1 MKNPFQF
8 GRELGLGSLVDR
20 QKELAAI
27 EQSIRDG
34 NKLFL
39 IGPRRFGKTSILKTA
54 ADRLS
59 AKSAIILRLDAESY
73 PTIDMLVAAIV
84 SESAKALKGGVKR
97 VGEQIQNVFSILRP
111 ELDYS
116 VQNGEWS
123 VKFGV
128 GDARLASP
136 VLLVDALNG
145 LEKLANA
152 QPENRPVGLIID
164 EFQRIIEM
172 GGRAV
177 EGQIR
182 SAIQRHSRV
191 GYVFAG
197 SKTRMLRDMVMDG
210 SRPFY
215 RLGANIFLG
224 PIPREDFSKFLHDG
238 FASAGFSVEADAIK
252 HILDVSDDVPY
263 NVQWLA
269 NHCWTVL
276 HENGGP
282 GVASLTTSLVDESLS
297 VLVRQQDPFY
307 AGMWSK
313 LTAIQQRTLIAV
325 VTESG
330 ANLLSLRALNIV
342 GKGAGSVRKA
352 LTGMMEMTILRE
364 ERAERRPVYRFE
376 DPFFDRWMKMAIL

>member
-8 GRELGLGSLVDR
+8 GHELGLGSLVDR
-20 QKELAAI
+20 QRELAAI
-27 EQSIRDG
+27 EQTLRDG

-54 ADRLS
+54 ADKLS
-59 AKSAIILRLDAESY
+59 AKSAIILRLDAESH

-97 VGEQIQNVFSILRP
+97 VGEQIQAMFSTLRP
-111 ELDYS
+111 QLDYS
-116 VQNGEWS
+116 VLNGEWS

-128 GDARLASP
+128 GEAKLASP

-152 QPENRPVGLIID
+152 QPESRPVGLIID
-164 EFQRIIEM
+164 EFQRIIEI
-172 GGRAV
+172 GGRTV
-177 EGQIR
+177 EGHIR

-215 RLGANIFLG
+215 RLGTNLFLG
-224 PIPREDFSKFLHDG
+224 PIPRDDFSKFLNEG
-238 FASAGFSVEADAIK
+238 FVSAGFSVRADAIK
-252 HILDVSDDVPY
+252 HILDLSEDVPY

-282 GVASLTTSLVDESLS
+282 GVVSLTTPLVDESLS
-297 VLVRQQDPFY
+297 ILVRQQDPFY
-307 AGMWSK
+307 AGIWIR

-325 VTESG
+325 VAESG
-330 ANLLSLRALNIV
+330 VNLLSLRVLNAV

-352 LTGMMEMTILRE
+352 LTGMMDMTILRE
-364 ERAERRPVYRFE
+364 ERVEKRTVYRFE
-376 DPFFDRWMKMAIL
+376 DPFFDHWMKMAIL

>member
-128 GDARLASP
+128 GEARLSSP
-136 VLLVDALNG
+136 ALLVDTLNG

-164 EFQRIIEM
+164 EFQRIIEI

-215 RLGANIFLG
+215 RLGTNIFLG

-238 FASAGFSVEADAIK
+238 FASAGFFFEADAIE

-330 ANLLSLRALNIV
+330 ANLLSLRALNNV

-352 LTGMMEMTILRE
+352 LTGMMDMTILRE

>member
-73 PTIDMLVAAIV
+73 PTIDMLVGAIV

-128 GDARLASP
+128 GETRLASP

-164 EFQRIIEM
+164 EFQRLIEI

-215 RLGANIFLG
+215 RLGTNIFLG

-238 FASAGFSVEADAIK
+238 FDSAGFSFEAAAIK

-330 ANLLSLRALNIV
+330 ANLLSFRVLNIV

-352 LTGMMEMTILRE
+352 LTGMMDMTILRE
-364 ERAERRPVYRFE
+364 ERAERRTVYRFE

>member
-73 PTIDMLVAAIV
+73 PTIDMLVSAIV
-84 SESAKALKGGVKR
+84 SESAMALKGGVKR
-97 VGEQIQNVFSILRP
+97 VGEQIQNMFSTLRP
-111 ELDYS
+111 ELDYN
-116 VQNGEWS
+116 VPTGEWS
-123 VKFGV
+123 VRFRIGES
-128 GDARLASP
+128 RLASP

-145 LEKLANA
+145 LEKLAKA
-152 QPENRPVGLIID
+152 QPESRPVGLIID
-164 EFQRIIEM
+164 EFQRIIEVS
-172 GGRAV
+172 GRAV

-215 RLGANIFLG
+215 RLGTNLFLG
-224 PIPREDFSKFLHDG
+224 PVPRENFSKFLDDG
-238 FASAGFSVEADAIK
+238 FVSAGFAVEEDAIK
-252 HILDVSDDVPY
+252 HILDVSSDVPY

-269 NHCWTVL
+269 NHCWTML

-282 GVASLTTSLVDESLS
+282 GVTSLTTTRVDESLS
-297 VLVRQQDPFY
+297 ILVRQQDPFY
-307 AGMWSK
+307 AGIWSK

-330 ANLLSLRALNIV
+330 TNLLSLRVLNTI

-352 LTGMMEMTILRE
+352 LTGMMDMTILRE
-364 ERAERRPVYRFE
+364 ERIEKRIIYCFE
-376 DPFFDRWMKMAIL
+376 DPFFSRWVKMAIL

>member
-1 MKNPFQF
+1 MKNPFEF
-8 GRELGLGSLVDR
+8 GHELGLGSLVGR

-27 EQSIRDG
+27 EQTLRDG

-54 ADRLS
+54 ADRLC

-73 PTIDMLVAAIV
+73 PTIEMLVAAIV

-97 VGEQIQNVFSILRP
+97 AGEQIQHMFSTLRP
-111 ELDYS
+111 ELDYT

-123 VKFGV
+123 VKLRV
-128 GDARLASP
+128 GEARLASP
-136 VLLVDALNG
+136 ALIVDALNG

-152 QPENRPVGLIID
+152 QPQSRPVGLIID
-164 EFQRIIEM
+164 EFQRIIEI
-172 GGRAV
+172 GGRTV

-215 RLGANIFLG
+215 RLGANLFLG
-224 PIPREDFSKFLHDG
+224 PIPREDFSQFLHEG
-238 FASAGFSVEADAIK
+238 FARAGFSVEAAAIK
-252 HILDVSDDVPY
+252 HILDVSEDVPY

-269 NHCWTVL
+269 NHCWTGL
-276 HENGGP
+276 REDGGP
-282 GVASLTTSLVDESLS
+282 GVVSLTSSLVDESLS
-297 VLVRQQDPFY
+297 ILVRQQDPFY
-307 AGMWSK
+307 AGIWNR

-330 ANLLSLRALNIV
+330 ANLLSLRVLNTV

-352 LTGMMEMTILRE
+352 LTGMMDMTILRE
-364 ERAERRPVYRFE
+364 ERVGKRTVYRFE